1 MSVYNFTLA
10 TVGLKILSCPEVCL
24 FKMLKQRWTLS
35 RSVVCGFNSLC
46 AMRLIY
52 MQTMKSY
59 SYNGYNEV
67 FYHELFF
74 PTLHAGSLGFFFFL
88 GITKTERKKFSISP
102 FSVTLT
108 VLISVWSGEVY
119 SKIQL
124 MSLCKQSTVKQIKL
138 AELLEAFYCSEIC
151 SSYRVCI
158 AGDKNTWCL
167 KCAHQIVKFMCY
179 KPNSFPFCEQYYI
192 RFKATFY
199 M

>member
-1 MSVYNFTLA
+1 MV
-10 TVGLKILSCPEVCL
+10 
-24 FKMLKQRWTLS
+24 
-35 RSVVCGFNSLC
+35 
-46 AMRLIY
+46 
-52 MQTMKSY
+52 TMKFSTMNFF
-59 SYNGYNEV
+59 SQ
-67 FYHELFF
+67 LFM
-74 PTLHAGSLGFFFFL
+74 LAVLDFFLL
-88 GITKTERKKFSISP
+88 GITKTERKKFSIWP

-138 AELLEAFYCSEIC
+138 AELLEAFYCTEIC

>member
-1 MSVYNFTLA
+1 M
-10 TVGLKILSCPEVCL
+10 C
-24 FKMLKQRWTLS
+24 
-35 RSVVCGFNSLC
+35 
-46 AMRLIY
+46 
-52 MQTMKSY
+52 
-59 SYNGYNEV
+59 
-67 FYHELFF
+67 HEAN
-74 PTLHAGSLGFFFFL
+74 LHADHEKLWLQWLQWSFLPWTFFSNSSCWQSWIFFFL

-102 FSVTLT
+102 FPVTLT